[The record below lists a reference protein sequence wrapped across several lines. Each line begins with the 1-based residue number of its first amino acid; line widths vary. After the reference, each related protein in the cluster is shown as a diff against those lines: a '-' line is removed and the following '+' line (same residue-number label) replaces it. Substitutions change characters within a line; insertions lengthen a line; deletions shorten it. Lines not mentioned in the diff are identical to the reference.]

1 MTGRKSEGGS
11 GARRRGCVCWGGRA
25 RAGAEPTPPR
35 HSTLSPP
42 TGAQRLL
49 PLLRLD
55 FFFFFFFVI
64 SAHHYPHTPIPGLS
78 RHRRHPDLAES
89 SPFIAPRSQ
98 TLRPG
103 SLPGPSRDTMQRR
116 RGASVN
122 VPRGG
127 GAGTPRPPWGPP
139 SLPRAPR
146 LFWGEPRATERQLDP
161 SPLLSRVP
169 CAPSPS
175 SSWGVPG
182 RIGGPLQA
190 CRKR

>member
-1 MTGRKSEGGS
+1 MGGESQSWGR
-11 GARRRGCVCWGGRA
+11 
-25 RAGAEPTPPR
+25 T
-35 HSTLSPP
+35 HSPP
-42 TGAQRLL
+42 TLHTQPPNRGAAPAAAAQAGFF
-49 PLLRLD
+49 